1 MVMAI
6 AKPITESQVRQWLEA
21 VKDPEIPVISIAD
34 LGVLYD
40 VEVTDNKVVVSILP
54 TYSGCPAMDTL
65 EEDIVLELRNQGI
78 EHVHVVVKNSPAW
91 TTDRITEQGRQQ
103 LHAYGITPPQ
113 DKAGQPI
120 VCPQC
125 GSANTTCISQFGS
138 TACKALYRCEDCLE
152 PFDYFKCHV

>member
-1 MVMAI
+1 MVETT
-6 AKPITESQVRQWLEA
+6 KQLTQQHVRTWLEA

-40 VEVTDNKVVVSILP
+40 IKVDGDLVMVSILP
-54 TYSGCPAMDTL
+54 TYSGCPAMDTI
-65 EEDIVLELRNQGI
+65 EEDII
-78 EHVHVVVKNSPAW
+78 EHLKKQGVDHVRVDVINTPVW
-91 TTDRITEQGRQQ
+91 TTDRITAQGRQQ
-103 LHAYGITPPQ
+103 LNDYGIAPPQ
-113 DKAGQPI
+113 DKIGQPI

-125 GSANTTCISQFGS
+125 GSKNTTCISQFGS